1 MRTLPREYCIKGV
14 LFDFDG
20 TLTRPGSID
29 FQAIRAAIG
38 CPADQAILEFIA
50 ALPEDHLRRQH
61 QATLNTMEM
70 EAAARSRP
78 HDGAEDLIRFLKA
91 QHLPVGI
98 LTRNSLAS
106 VEKTLEYFQRTQLS
120 DFDLIITRDDP
131 VPPKPSPEG
140 VLQAAGRF
148 NINPD
153 EILMVGD
160 FYFDIQAGQRAG
172 ALTVLLDN
180 GGLGPPPADLT
191 ADFTVNALD
200 LVRAIVRYGLP
211 LPPGKFPADLLDD
224 FFEHLPGN
232 DPRLL
237 ITPGIGEDTAALD
250 LTGSDTLVITS
261 DPITFVTD
269 RLGYYTVVIN
279 ANDVATSGARP
290 QWLMTT
296 LLFPPGTSASAVRM
310 VLQDIAMAC
319 RHWDITLCGGH
330 TEISDAVSRPV
341 VVGTLTATMERKDLV
356 HKERMQAGDHI
367 LLTKGVAVEGTAIIA
382 HEFAARLKTL
392 GLSSQFIR
400 KCQDFAEEISIM
412 TEAAAARRF
421 PGVSAMHDV
430 TEGGLATA
438 LSELGTAGGQRLHI
452 DMEGIPIYPQ
462 TAKICRL
469 LGIDP
474 LGLIGSGSLLITC
487 QPASSEALL
496 AAIRAEGVP
505 VSRIGRV
512 LDPGEGIEAYRHGQ
526 PVTWPV
532 FAVDELTRLF

>member
-1 MRTLPREYCIKGV
+1 M
-14 LFDFDG
+14 
-20 TLTRPGSID
+20 
-29 FQAIRAAIG
+29 
-38 CPADQAILEFIA
+38 
-50 ALPEDHLRRQH
+50 
-61 QATLNTMEM
+61 
-70 EAAARSRP
+70 
-78 HDGAEDLIRFLKA
+78 
-91 QHLPVGI
+91 
-98 LTRNSLAS
+98 
-106 VEKTLEYFQRTQLS
+106 
-120 DFDLIITRDDP
+120 
-131 VPPKPSPEG
+131 
-140 VLQAAGRF
+140 LQAAGRF
-148 NINPD
+148 NIDPD

-160 FYFDIQAGQRAG
+160 FYFDIQAGQKAG

-180 GGLGPPPADLT
+180 GGLGPPPEDAM
-191 ADFTVNALD
+191 ADFTVPGLD
-200 LVRAIVRYGLP
+200 LVRPIVRYGLP

-250 LTGSDTLVITS
+250 LAGSDTLVITS

-452 DMEGIPIYPQ
+452 DMDGIPIYPQ